1 LKILVFA
8 RAPVPGKAKTRL
20 EPRLGAWGAARLQAR
35 LTRQALCT
43 ALAARCG
50 PVELHGSHRHTLLLE
65 YATQLGVTFRVQ
77 RGSDLGERMHHA
89 LSGAR
94 GAILIG
100 TDCPE
105 LRPADLQRAARLL
118 RGPAEVVIA
127 PARDGGYVLI
137 GARRVSPELFAG
149 IEWGG
154 PRVYDE
160 TLRRLALLRYRWRAL
175 REMRDIDRPA
185 DLAEVKW
192 LRSCAAAP
200 RCARRCAGSRPHSDG
215 SGRT

>member
-1 LKILVFA
+1 MKILVFA
-8 RAPVPGKAKTRL
+8 RAPLPGKAKTRL

-35 LTRQALCT
+35 FTRQALCT

-50 PVELHGSHRHTLLLE
+50 TVELHGTRRHTLLVE
-65 YATQLGVTFRVQ
+65 YARRLGVRFRLQ
-77 RGSDLGERMHHA
+77 RGRDLGARMHHA
-89 LSGAR
+89 LSLAR

-154 PRVYDE
+154 PRVYSD
-160 TLRRLALLRYRWRAL
+160 TLQRLERLPYRWRAL

-185 DLAEVKW
+185 DLDEVRW

-200 RCARRCAGSRPHSDG
+200 RRARR
-215 SGRT
+215 

>member
-8 RAPVPGKAKTRL
+8 RAPIPGKAKTRL

-35 LTRQALCT
+35 LTQQAVRT

-50 PVELHGSHRHTLLLE
+50 PVELHGTRRHALLLR
-65 YATQLGVTFRVQ
+65 YQRTGVCFRLQ
-77 RGSDLGERMHHA
+77 HGKDLGERMHHA
-89 LSGAR
+89 LRSAR
-94 GAILIG
+94 CAILIG

-105 LRPADLQRAARLL
+105 LHAGDLRRAARLL
-118 RGPAEVVIA
+118 RGSAEVVVA

-137 GARRVSPELFAG
+137 GARRVSPQLFAG

-154 PRVYDE
+154 ERVYAD
-160 TLRRLALLRYRWRAL
+160 TVQRLQRLGWSWRAL
-175 REMRDIDRPA
+175 REMRDVDRPA
-185 DLAEVKW
+185 DLDEVRW

-200 RCARRCAGSRPHSDG
+200 RCARR
-215 SGRT
+215 

>member
-1 LKILVFA
+1 MKILVFA

-35 LTRQALCT
+35 LTRQALHT

-50 PVELHGSHRHTLLLE
+50 AVELHSTRRHALFVL
-65 YATQLGVTFRVQ
+65 YAKRLGVALRVQ
-77 RGSDLGERMHHA
+77 RGGDLGERMHKA
-89 LSGAR
+89 LLRAR

-154 PRVYDE
+154 ARVYSD
-160 TLRRLALLRYRWRAL
+160 TVQRLELLRYRWRAL
-175 REMRDIDRPA
+175 REMRDIDLPA
-185 DLAEVKW
+185 DLEQVRW

-200 RCARRCAGSRPHSDG
+200 RCARR
-215 SGRT
+215 

>member
-1 LKILVFA
+1 MFA
-8 RAPVPGKAKTRL
+8 RAPVPGEAKTRL

-50 PVELHGSHRHTLLLE
+50 PVELHSTRRHGLFVH
-65 YATQLGVTFRVQ
+65 YAKRLGVRLRVQ
-77 RGSDLGERMHHA
+77 RGSDLGDRMHHA
-89 LSGAR
+89 LSRAR

-118 RGPAEVVIA
+118 RGPAEVVMA

-137 GARRVSPELFAG
+137 GARRVRPELFAG
-149 IEWGG
+149 IAWGG
-154 PRVYDE
+154 ERVYAD
-160 TLRRLALLRYRWRAL
+160 TVHRLQLLGYRWRAL
-175 REMRDIDRPA
+175 REMRDVDRPA
-185 DLAEVKW
+185 DLAEIRW
-192 LRSCAAAP
+192 LRSCAGA
-200 RCARRCAGSRPHSDG
+200 RQCARR
-215 SGRT
+215 